1 MESAS
6 CNLKQFTKLKAM
18 TYLLNNPFHL
28 FLFSF
33 ISLWIC
39 IWIGGYGLSWKHKSQ
54 EGTMQ
59 DFQSIQTAT
68 LTLLSLII
76 GFTFSMSIA
85 RYDLR
90 KGLEEAEANA
100 LGTLYMRA
108 EILPEKNKDSIQK
121 NLRLYAQ
128 ERVNY
133 YSIPD
138 SSSLQKINAV
148 IGKAQN
154 DLWSEILPFVK
165 NQATPTNAL
174 LMSGM
179 NEVENSLGDT
189 TAAWKNRIPTVA
201 WMLLGIIAICSN
213 LLIGF
218 NSKNFKNDRIFF
230 LFFPFVVA
238 TSFYLIA
245 EIDSPRG
252 GIIKVEPE
260 NLQRLISSWSN

>member
-1 MESAS
+1 MI
-6 CNLKQFTKLKAM
+6 
-18 TYLLNNPFHL
+18 YLFNNPLLL

-33 ISLWIC
+33 VSLWLC

-54 EGTMQ
+54 TGTMQ

-108 EILPEKNKDSIQK
+108 EILPQQNKSSIQN
-121 NLRLYAQ
+121 NLLIYAQ

-133 YSIPD
+133 YKTSD
-138 SSSLQKINAV
+138 YSNLQKTNVAIEKV
-148 IGKAQN
+148 QS
-154 DLWSEILPFVK
+154 DLWGEILPFVRR
-165 NQATPTNAL
+165 QATPTYAL

-179 NEVENSLGDT
+179 NEVDNSLGNT

-201 WMLLGIIAICSN
+201 WMLLGIIAVCSN

-218 NSKNFKNDRIFF
+218 NSKNFKNDRLFF

-260 NLQRLISSWSN
+260 NLQKLIISWDK

>member
-1 MESAS
+1 
-6 CNLKQFTKLKAM
+6 M
-18 TYLLNNPFHL
+18 TYLLNNPLLL
-28 FLFSF
+28 FGFSF
-33 ISLWIC
+33 ATLWSC
-39 IWIGGYGLSWKHKSQ
+39 IWIGGYGLSWKHKSNT
-54 EGTMQ
+54 GTMQ

-108 EILPEKNKDSIQK
+108 EILPEQSRVDIQK
-121 NLRLYAQ
+121 YLRIYAQ
-128 ERVNY
+128 ARVNY
-133 YSIPD
+133 YTLSDYSDHQKANAAIEEAQLNIW
-138 SSSLQKINAV
+138 SL
-148 IGKAQN
+148 
-154 DLWSEILPFVK
+154 ILPLLK
-165 NQATPTNAL
+165 NQSTPTYAL

-179 NEVENSLGDT
+179 NEVDNSLGNT
-189 TAAWKNRIPTVA
+189 TAAWENRIPIVA
-201 WMLLGIIAICSN
+201 WMLLGIIAVCSN

-218 NSKNFKNDRIFF
+218 SSKNFKHDRIFF

-238 TSFYLIA
+238 TSFYLIS

-252 GIIKVEPE
+252 GIIKVAPE
-260 NLQRLISSWSN
+260 NLQKLVIAWGK

>member
-1 MESAS
+1 M
-6 CNLKQFTKLKAM
+6 NFLF
-18 TYLLNNPFHL
+18 NNPLLL
-28 FLFSF
+28 FMFSF
-33 ISLWIC
+33 ASLWSC

-54 EGTMQ
+54 SGTMQ

-90 KGLEEAEANA
+90 KSLEEAEANA

-108 EILPEKNKDSIQK
+108 EILPEQSRSEIQK
-121 NLRLYAQ
+121 NLQMYAQ
-128 ERVNY
+128 GRISY
-133 YSIPD
+133 YALSN
-138 SSSLQKINAV
+138 SSELKQANAIIEESRIKIWSL
-148 IGKAQN
+148 
-154 DLWSEILPFVK
+154 ILQFIK
-165 NQATPTNAL
+165 KQATPTYAL

-179 NEVENSLGDT
+179 NEVENSLGNT

-201 WMLLGIIAICSN
+201 WMLLGIIAVCSN

-218 NSKNFKNDRIFF
+218 NSKNFKNDRLFF

-238 TSFYLIA
+238 ISFYLIS

-260 NLQRLISSWSN
+260 NLQKLITSWGKAAAVLK

>member
-1 MESAS
+1 MA
-6 CNLKQFTKLKAM
+6 F
-18 TYLLNNPFHL
+18 LLNNPLHL

-33 ISLWIC
+33 ISLWLC

-90 KGLEEAEANA
+90 KALEEAEANA
-100 LGTLYMRA
+100 LGTLYMRV
-108 EILPEKNKDSIQK
+108 EILPEANKTSIQK
-121 NLRLYAQ
+121 NLRIYAQ
-128 ERVNY
+128 ERINY
-133 YSIPD
+133 YSTVD
-138 SSSLQKINAV
+138 STDLQKTSSTIAK
-148 IGKAQN
+148 IQG
-154 DLWSEILPFVK
+154 DLWSEIIPFVK
-165 NQATPTNAL
+165 NNAGPTYAL

-179 NEVENSLGDT
+179 NEVENTLGDT
-189 TAAWKNRIPTVA
+189 NAAWKNRIPTVA

-260 NLQRLISSWSN
+260 NLQRLIVSWGN

>member
-1 MESAS
+1 M
-6 CNLKQFTKLKAM
+6 NFLF
-18 TYLLNNPFHL
+18 NNPSIL
-28 FLFSF
+28 FILSF
-33 ISLWIC
+33 AVMWLC
-39 IWIGGYGLSWKHKSQ
+39 IWIGGYGLSWKLKSDS
-54 EGTMQ
+54 GTMQ

-90 KGLEEAEANA
+90 KSLEEAEANA
-100 LGTLYMRA
+100 LSTLYMRV
-108 EILPEKNKDSIQK
+108 EILPNQSRIEIQK
-121 NLRLYAQ
+121 NLEEYAQ
-128 ERVNY
+128 GRINY
-133 YSIPD
+133 YTMSDYSEIKKANTATEEAQTNIW
-138 SSSLQKINAV
+138 SL
-148 IGKAQN
+148 
-154 DLWSEILPFVK
+154 ILPFIK
-165 NQATPTNAL
+165 QQATPTNAL

-179 NEVENSLGDT
+179 NAVDDALGNT
-189 TAAWKNRIPTVA
+189 TAAWKNRIPMVA

-218 NSKNFKNDRIFF
+218 SSKNFKNDRIFF

-252 GIIKVEPE
+252 GIIKIAPE
-260 NLQRLISSWSN
+260 NLQKLSITWKKAKTDL